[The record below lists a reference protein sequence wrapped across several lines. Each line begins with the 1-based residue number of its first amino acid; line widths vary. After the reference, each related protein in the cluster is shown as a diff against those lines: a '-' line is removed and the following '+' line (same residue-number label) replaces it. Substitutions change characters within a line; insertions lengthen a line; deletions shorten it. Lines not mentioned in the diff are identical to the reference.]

1 MVPPPD
7 ETPKSLGDGVTG
19 SDVGRSEPS
28 PSQSIGEGVTGGDF
42 DSEMEE
48 FGGVDPLDFNEI
60 VDLESRYEIIEVLG
74 RGGMGE
80 VLKAKDRRLGRTVA
94 IKRMLGEL
102 AQSRQASRRFLTEAQ
117 SVAALSHFNIVGLYE
132 MERSAEGPYIVM
144 EFVEGGSVGD
154 RLKDGAMELAEAVGI
169 IAQVCD
175 GLQKAHDTGIVHRDI
190 KPDNILLTKDGAPK
204 LGDFGLARQET
215 VDGGKTQAG
224 PSWGPWTTCRRSRRR
239 TRPRPMRGV
248 TSGAWRR
255 PCTRCRPASRHA

>member
-1 MVPPPD
+1 
-7 ETPKSLGDGVTG
+7 LGEGVTG
-19 SDVGRSEPS
+19 SDVGPAGDSS
-28 PSQSIGEGVTGGDF
+28 PQSIGERLTSGDF
-42 DSEMEE
+42 DRELEE
-48 FGGVDPLDFNEI
+48 LGGVDPLDFNEI

-80 VLKAKDRRLGRTVA
+80 VLKAKNKRLGRTVA
-94 IKRMLGEL
+94 IKRMLAEL

-117 SVAALSHFNIVGLYE
+117 SVAALNHFNIVGIYE

-224 PSWGPWTTCRRSRRR
+224 VA
-239 TRPRPMRGV
+239 TR
-248 TSGAWRR
+248 
-255 PCTRCRPASRHA
+255 